1 MPDLDFD
8 MPQNQ
13 SSSIK
18 VIGVGG
24 GGSNAVNYMY
34 QKGIKG
40 VDFVVCNTDQ
50 QALDDSPVPTKIQLG
65 VSVTEGLGA
74 GAWPLKGRMAAEENI
89 KDVIDVLECN
99 TKMVFINA
107 GMGGGTGTGA
117 APVIAKAAK
126 DMDILTVAIVTI
138 PFVFEGELRMSQAKE
153 GIEELKEHVD
163 SLIVINNNKLR
174 EIYGNLGF
182 KSGFAKADEILAT
195 ASRGIAEVITQKGH
209 LNIDLNDAKTVLS
222 NSGTAIMGSGTALG
236 DGRAIKAVKG
246 AIESP
251 LLDNNHIRGA
261 KKVLLLI
268 VSGTEEVT
276 FEEMGEISDFIQ
288 DQVMIEGGAPADII
302 MGVAEDEEL
311 ESAVNVTVVATG
323 FHEGKVVNPLTGIP
337 EKVVH
342 DLEDKTQPIK
352 AIEKPITTIMP
363 SEDQFVVEPTEEIK
377 HVLTEDCNQEEVR
390 VETPEVQLVVEPTEE
405 IKHILT
411 EDYDQ
416 EEVTIA
422 TPEVV
427 VQGKVAQ
434 EITQTPEADTA
445 ETQQQV
451 SMTFEFDV
459 AENTNEPA
467 LSLREEPKVVF
478 NLLEE
483 IEEEL
488 LEIEDSEKPKVEFKI
503 DEIEDEVFDT
513 ESLDSAIEEEPI
525 SFELGSDSEQ
535 AIEESPINFSLDEPV
550 ESNGQ
555 EQKIVHTLSLEE
567 DEGEEESFSFEPT
580 QMETEESVSI
590 KETLVET
597 EVSGPDVVR
606 EQVLQSMDVE
616 VEPVHEEVQI
626 EAVEK
631 PATIEEK
638 SSVTLSTHSKALQ
651 EQIDRAQKRKERL
664 QKFNYRFRNSSV
676 VDMAESEPA
685 YKRQGVQ
692 LNEAKHSSEETV
704 SRLSL
709 NTNEDGEIE
718 LKNKNSFLHDNVD

>member
-1 MPDLDFD
+1 MADLDFD

-34 QKGIKG
+34 HKGIKG

-126 DMDILTVAIVTI
+126 EMDILTVAIVTI

-236 DGRAIKAVKG
+236 DGRSIKAVKG

-288 DQVMIEGGAPADII
+288 DQVMIEGGSPADII

-311 ESAVNVTVVATG
+311 ESSINVTVVATG

-342 DLEDKTQPIK
+342 DLEEKIQPISV
-352 AIEKPITTIMP
+352 IEKPIIAAM
-363 SEDQFVVEPTEEIK
+363 PTEDK
-377 HVLTEDCNQEEVR
+377 
-390 VETPEVQLVVEPTEE
+390 LVVESANEV
-405 IKHILT
+405 KHILT
-411 EDYDQ
+411 EDDDQ
-416 EEVTIA
+416 EEARI
-422 TPEVV
+422 
-427 VQGKVAQ
+427 
-434 EITQTPEADTA
+434 QTPEAVIEEKVEQQTTQSLGIDAT
-445 ETQQQV
+445 EPQQQV

-459 AENTNEPA
+459 AENTNEPV
-467 LSLREEPKVVF
+467 LSHREEPKVVF

-483 IEEEL
+483 IEEERL
-488 LEIEDSEKPKVEFKI
+488 DAEDSEKPKVDFKT

-513 ESLDSAIEEEPI
+513 VSLDSAVEEESI
-525 SFELGSDSEQ
+525 SFELRSDSEQ
-535 AIEESPINFSLDEPV
+535 AIEETPINFSLDEPV

-555 EQKIVHTLSLEE
+555 AQKIVHTLSLEE
-567 DEGEEESFSFEPT
+567 DEEEFSFEPT
-580 QMETEESVSI
+580 QMDAEESGSVTINENLS
-590 KETLVET
+590 ETVISDHDTVGEK
-597 EVSGPDVVR
+597 V
-606 EQVLQSMDVE
+606 QQSTDAE
-616 VEPVHEEVQI
+616 AESVHEEVQV

-631 PATIEEK
+631 SNPVEEK
-638 SSVTLSTHSKALQ
+638 LSVTLSTHSNAVQ
-651 EQIDRAQKRKERL
+651 EQIDRAQKRKDRL
-664 QKFNYRFRNSSV
+664 QKFNYRFRNNSV
-676 VDMAESEPA
+676 IDTAESEPA

-692 LNEAKHSSEETV
+692 LNEAQHSSEETI

-718 LKNKNSFLHDNVD
+718 LKSKNSFLHDNVD

>member
-1 MPDLDFD
+1 MADLDFD

-34 QKGIKG
+34 HKGIKG

-89 KDVIDVLECN
+89 KDVVDVLECN

-117 APVIAKAAK
+117 APVIAKAAR
-126 DMDILTVAIVTI
+126 DLDILTVAIVTI

-222 NSGTAIMGSGTALG
+222 NSGTAIMGSGTASG

-268 VSGTEEVT
+268 VSGAEEVT

-302 MGVAEDEEL
+302 MGVAEDDEL

-323 FHEGKVVNPLTGIP
+323 FHEGKAVNPLTGIP

-342 DLEDKTQPIK
+342 DLEEKTRPVKVVEQPISS
-352 AIEKPITTIMP
+352 P
-363 SEDQFVVEPTEEIK
+363 VVS
-377 HVLTEDCNQEEVR
+377 EEVIEDLPK
-390 VETPEVQLVVEPTEE
+390 ETV
-405 IKHILT
+405 KHILT
-411 EDYDQ
+411 IDPEEEFLNDGFVDRASDQ
-416 EEVTIA
+416 EEITLMD
-422 TPEVV
+422 EVV
-427 VQGKVAQ
+427 LETVDASG
-434 EITQTPEADTA
+434 PA
-445 ETQQQV
+445 EPLQQV
-451 SMTFEFDV
+451 SMTFEFDMDQHPSD
-459 AENTNEPA
+459 ATTMT
-467 LSLREEPKVVF
+467 REEPKVVF
-478 NLLEE
+478 NLIEE
-483 IEEEL
+483 IEEERL
-488 LEIEDSEKPKVEFKI
+488 MSEHKTIETSGQDFEEPLKEVPVSESTEMDLSEETISFQIDS
-503 DEIEDEVFDT
+503 DT
-513 ESLDSAIEEEPI
+513 EPQEASIDFSIDSSPDEEPT
-525 SFELGSDSEQ
+525 
-535 AIEESPINFSLDEPV
+535 EE
-550 ESNGQ
+550 
-555 EQKIVHTLSLEE
+555 KIIHTLSMDDSDEITEFSSEETSQNIEEASFLNTEHVGLENESPVSDFSDPTVAVVDLEE
-567 DEGEEESFSFEPT
+567 PLVNQKEEAS
-580 QMETEESVSI
+580 
-590 KETLVET
+590 
-597 EVSGPDVVR
+597 
-606 EQVLQSMDVE
+606 
-616 VEPVHEEVQI
+616 EEVT
-626 EAVEK
+626 
-631 PATIEEK
+631 PAIDAPLERA
-638 SSVTLSTHSKALQ
+638 SSTHSKAVQ
-651 EQIDRAQKRKERL
+651 EQIERAQKRKERL
-664 QKFNYRFRNSSV
+664 QKFNYRFRNNGV
-676 VDMAESEPA
+676 IDKAENEPA
-685 YKRQGVQ
+685 YKRQGIE
-692 LNEAKHSSEETV
+692 LNQGQHSSDDEM

-709 NTNEDGEIE
+709 NTHEDGEIE
-718 LKNKNSFLHDNVD
+718 LSSKNSFLHDNVD

>member
-1 MPDLDFD
+1 MADLDFD

-34 QKGIKG
+34 HKGIKG

-89 KDVIDVLECN
+89 KDVVDVLECN

-117 APVIAKAAK
+117 APVIAKAAR
-126 DMDILTVAIVTI
+126 DLDILTVAIVTI

-222 NSGTAIMGSGTALG
+222 NSGTAIMGSGTASG

-268 VSGTEEVT
+268 VSGAEEVT

-302 MGVAEDEEL
+302 MGVAEDDEL

-323 FHEGKVVNPLTGIP
+323 FHEGKAVNPLTGIP

-342 DLEDKTQPIK
+342 DLEEKTRPVKVVEQPISS
-352 AIEKPITTIMP
+352 P
-363 SEDQFVVEPTEEIK
+363 VVS
-377 HVLTEDCNQEEVR
+377 EEVIKDLPK
-390 VETPEVQLVVEPTEE
+390 ETV
-405 IKHILT
+405 KHILT
-411 EDYDQ
+411 IDPEEEFLNDGFVDRASDQ
-416 EEVTIA
+416 EEITLMD
-422 TPEVV
+422 EVV
-427 VQGKVAQ
+427 LETVDASG
-434 EITQTPEADTA
+434 PA
-445 ETQQQV
+445 EPLQQV
-451 SMTFEFDV
+451 SMTFEFDMDQQPSE
-459 AENTNEPA
+459 AKTMT
-467 LSLREEPKVVF
+467 REEPKVVF
-478 NLLEE
+478 NLIEE
-483 IEEEL
+483 IEEERL
-488 LEIEDSEKPKVEFKI
+488 MSEHKTIETSGQDFEEPLKEVPVSESTEMDLREETISFQIDS
-503 DEIEDEVFDT
+503 DT
-513 ESLDSAIEEEPI
+513 EPQEASIDFSIDSSPDEEPT
-525 SFELGSDSEQ
+525 
-535 AIEESPINFSLDEPV
+535 EE
-550 ESNGQ
+550 
-555 EQKIVHTLSLEE
+555 KIIHTLSMDDSDEITEFSSEETSQNIEEPSFLNTEHVGLENERSVSDFSDPSVVVVDLEE
-567 DEGEEESFSFEPT
+567 PLVNQKEEAS
-580 QMETEESVSI
+580 
-590 KETLVET
+590 
-597 EVSGPDVVR
+597 
-606 EQVLQSMDVE
+606 
-616 VEPVHEEVQI
+616 EEV
-626 EAVEK
+626 A
-631 PATIEEK
+631 PAIDAPLERA
-638 SSVTLSTHSKALQ
+638 SSTHSKAVQ
-651 EQIDRAQKRKERL
+651 EQIERAQKRKERL
-664 QKFNYRFRNSSV
+664 QKFNYRFRNNGV
-676 VDMAESEPA
+676 IDKAENEPA
-685 YKRQGVQ
+685 YKRQGIE
-692 LNEAKHSSEETV
+692 LNQGQHSSDDEM

-709 NTNEDGEIE
+709 NTHEDGEIE
-718 LKNKNSFLHDNVD
+718 LSSKNSFLHDNVD

>member
-1 MPDLDFD
+1 MADLDFD

-34 QKGIKG
+34 HKGIKG

-89 KDVIDVLECN
+89 KDVVDVLECN

-126 DMDILTVAIVTI
+126 DLDILTVAIVTI

-222 NSGTAIMGSGTALG
+222 NSGTAIMGSGTASG

-251 LLDNNHIRGA
+251 LLDNSHIRGA

-268 VSGTEEVT
+268 VSGAEEVT

-288 DQVMIEGGAPADII
+288 DQVMIEGGSPADII
-302 MGVAEDEEL
+302 MGVAEDEQL

-323 FHEGKVVNPLTGIP
+323 FHEGKAVNPLTGAP

-342 DLEDKTQPIK
+342 DLEEKIRPAKVVEQPIFVADPVENLNK
-352 AIEKPITTIMP
+352 APEAK
-363 SEDQFVVEPTEEIK
+363 VK
-377 HVLTEDCNQEEVR
+377 HVLTSDVEFETPANEFPSVSDLREEV
-390 VETPEVQLVVEPTEE
+390 VESASESSISEDEPQ
-405 IKHILT
+405 K
-411 EDYDQ
+411 
-416 EEVTIA
+416 
-422 TPEVV
+422 
-427 VQGKVAQ
+427 
-434 EITQTPEADTA
+434 
-445 ETQQQV
+445 QV
-451 SMTFEFDV
+451 SMTFEFDLEEQPV
-459 AENTNEPA
+459 VSETNSEEPEIRFNLIDETEKEPVENEE
-467 LSLREEPKVVF
+467 REEFLGADDVEVF
-478 NLLEE
+478 DDMTLEE
-483 IEEEL
+483 TSEEL
-488 LEIEDSEKPKVEFKI
+488 LVQDDLSFQINTESTDEKPSI
-503 DEIEDEVFDT
+503 H
-513 ESLDSAIEEEPI
+513 
-525 SFELGSDSEQ
+525 
-535 AIEESPINFSLDEPV
+535 FSLDETDDAIDD
-550 ESNGQ
+550 
-555 EQKIVHTLSLEE
+555 EQKIVHTLCM
-567 DEGEEESFSFEPT
+567 DDDDDDAFSFEPT
-580 QMETEESVSI
+580 QQDVQDEVVSI
-590 KETLVET
+590 PVKDHSQQVDDQSPALSTSTDQAFEDQNVAVTEQYVPEKEEPMARIEPTVERA
-597 EVSGPDVVR
+597 S
-606 EQVLQSMDVE
+606 
-616 VEPVHEEVQI
+616 
-626 EAVEK
+626 
-631 PATIEEK
+631 
-638 SSVTLSTHSKALQ
+638 STHSKAVQ
-651 EQIDRAQKRKERL
+651 EQIERAQKRKERL
-664 QKFNYRFRNSSV
+664 QKFNYRFRNNSV
-676 VDMAESEPA
+676 IDKAESEPA
-685 YKRQGVQ
+685 YKRQGVE
-692 LNEAKHSSEETV
+692 LNQMNHSSDETL

-709 NTNEDGEIE
+709 STKEDGELE
-718 LKNKNSFLHDNVD
+718 LKSKNSFLHDNVD

>member
-1 MPDLDFD
+1 MMANLDFD

-13 SSSIK
+13 ASSIK

-34 QKGIKG
+34 EKGIRG

-50 QALDDSPVPTKIQLG
+50 QALDDSPVPNKIQLG

-74 GAWPLKGRMAAEENI
+74 GADPLRGRFAAEENI
-89 KDVIDVLECN
+89 EDVIAVFECN

-126 DMDILTVAIVTI
+126 DMNILTVAIVTI

-153 GIEELKEHVD
+153 GIEELKHHVD

-222 NSGTAIMGSGTALG
+222 NSGTAIMGSGTASG
-236 DGRAIKAVKG
+236 DGRALRAVKG

-268 VSGTEEVT
+268 VSGAEEVT

-337 EKVVH
+337 VQIVH
-342 DLEDKTQPIK
+342 DLDDKIQTK
-352 AIEKPITTIMP
+352 TAINEPITAAAPAPEEKVIEP
-363 SEDQFVVEPTEEIK
+363 VVE
-377 HVLTEDCNQEEVR
+377 V
-390 VETPEVQLVVEPTEE
+390 
-405 IKHILT
+405 KHILT
-411 EDYDQ
+411 EDVVEFED
-416 EEVTIA
+416 EIVGFV
-422 TPEVV
+422 PESTKKEP
-427 VQGKVAQ
+427 GEIEKV
-434 EITQTPEADTA
+434 ESSIVDLYEP
-445 ETQQQV
+445 QQQV
-451 SMTFEFDV
+451 SMTFELDV
-459 AENTNEPA
+459 EEKHEKACITK
-467 LSLREEPKVVF
+467 REEPTVVF

-483 IEEEL
+483 IEEER
-488 LEIEDSEKPKVEFKI
+488 VEFETI
-503 DEIEDEVFDT
+503 NDDQ
-513 ESLDSAIEEEPI
+513 EELQSEEMQGET
-525 SFELGSDSEQ
+525 SFELDSF
-535 AIEESPINFSLDEPV
+535 EESLGEVISVELSDVEQKLVSLESEKEDV
-550 ESNGQ
+550 EEETSISLNLDDT
-555 EQKIVHTLSLEE
+555 ENKIVHTLNLDDE
-567 DEGEEESFSFEPT
+567 DEDGSLGFESALPTRDNVVNKVSTLSTEPSADKVLHSLDVESATDIEEE
-580 QMETEESVSI
+580 
-590 KETLVET
+590 
-597 EVSGPDVVR
+597 
-606 EQVLQSMDVE
+606 VLGDE
-616 VEPVHEEVQI
+616 IHAEK
-626 EAVEK
+626 VEK
-631 PATIEEK
+631 PILTEVK
-638 SSVTLSTHSKALQ
+638 SSVTLSTHSESVQ

-664 QKFNYRFRNSSV
+664 KKFNYRLRNNSV
-676 VDMAESEPA
+676 IDKAEREPA

-692 LNEAKHSSEETV
+692 LNDAVHSSEQTLSRV
-704 SRLSL
+704 SLSA
-709 NTNEDGEIE
+709 NDEGTIE
-718 LKNKNSFLHDNVD
+718 LKSKNSFLHDNVD

>member
-1 MPDLDFD
+1 MPNLDFD

-18 VIGVGG
+18 VIGIGG

-34 QKGIKG
+34 HKGIKG

-65 VSVTEGLGA
+65 VSITEGLGA
-74 GAWPLKGRMAAEENI
+74 GAWPLKGRLAAEENI
-89 KDVIDVLECN
+89 NDVIDVLECN

-126 DMDILTVAIVTI
+126 DLDILTVAIVTI

-153 GIEELKEHVD
+153 GIEEIKKHVD

-288 DQVMIEGGAPADII
+288 DQVMIEGGTPADII

-311 ESAVNVTVVATG
+311 ESSINVTVVATG
-323 FHEGKVVNPLTGIP
+323 FYEGAVVNPLTGIP

-342 DLEDKTQPIK
+342 DLEAKSQTIQKEDK
-352 AIEKPITTIMP
+352 
-363 SEDQFVVEPTEEIK
+363 EIK
-377 HVLTEDCNQEEVR
+377 SPSTEVDLNVEESSVKVKHNLIDLDHLELSSSDMPLKDSAEEVDQSS
-390 VETPEVQLVVEPTEE
+390 ETLDLF
-405 IKHILT
+405 KSS
-411 EDYDQ
+411 DQ
-416 EEVTIA
+416 KE
-422 TPEVV
+422 
-427 VQGKVAQ
+427 
-434 EITQTPEADTA
+434 
-445 ETQQQV
+445 QV
-451 SMTFEFDV
+451 SMTFDLNVSEIDS
-459 AENTNEPA
+459 
-467 LSLREEPKVVF
+467 LSEESLSEDSKVVF
-478 NLLEE
+478 NLEEDATADEPKQNEISNTVVGFGEDDDNVINDSSELSEADDSVKEEVLSFQIETDNEENKEKISVDFVENHTEE
-483 IEEEL
+483 IDE
-488 LEIEDSEKPKVEFKI
+488 SNQKI
-503 DEIEDEVFDT
+503 IHSLSIEDEELPDANSSIIEHTTDDSSLISETNEQKSNRFD
-513 ESLDSAIEEEPI
+513 SNASSI
-525 SFELGSDSEQ
+525 
-535 AIEESPINFSLDEPV
+535 LDEAP
-550 ESNGQ
+550 
-555 EQKIVHTLSLEE
+555 I
-567 DEGEEESFSFEPT
+567 EG
-580 QMETEESVSI
+580 V
-590 KETLVET
+590 
-597 EVSGPDVVR
+597 
-606 EQVLQSMDVE
+606 
-616 VEPVHEEVQI
+616 
-626 EAVEK
+626 
-631 PATIEEK
+631 K
-638 SSVTLSTHSKALQ
+638 SSVDYEQKPIAQSTTNSKAVQ
-651 EQIDRAQKRKERL
+651 EQINRAQKRKERL
-664 QKFNYRFRNSSV
+664 QKFNYRFRNNSGV
-676 VDMAESEPA
+676 ELAENEPA
-685 YKRQGVQ
+685 YKRQGVE
-692 LNEAKHSSEETV
+692 LNDIQHSSEKTV
-704 SRLSL
+704 SNLNLSQ
-709 NTNEDGEIE
+709 NQDGELE
-718 LKNKNSFLHDNVD
+718 LKSKNSFLHDNVD

>member
-1 MPDLDFD
+1 MPNLDFD

-18 VIGVGG
+18 VIGIGG

-34 QKGIKG
+34 HKGIKG

-65 VSVTEGLGA
+65 VSITEGLGA
-74 GAWPLKGRMAAEENI
+74 GAWPLKGRLAAEENI
-89 KDVIDVLECN
+89 NDVIDVLECN

-126 DMDILTVAIVTI
+126 DLDILTVAIVTI

-153 GIEELKEHVD
+153 GIEEIKKHVD

-288 DQVMIEGGAPADII
+288 DQVMIEGGTPADII

-311 ESAVNVTVVATG
+311 ESSINVTVVATG
-323 FHEGKVVNPLTGIP
+323 FYEGAVVNPLTGIP

-342 DLEDKTQPIK
+342 DLEGQSQKLQSQD
-352 AIEKPITTIMP
+352 
-363 SEDQFVVEPTEEIK
+363 
-377 HVLTEDCNQEEVR
+377 R
-390 VETPEVQLVVEPTEE
+390 
-405 IKHILT
+405 
-411 EDYDQ
+411 
-416 EEVTIA
+416 
-422 TPEVV
+422 
-427 VQGKVAQ
+427 
-434 EITQTPEADTA
+434 QTNISSAEADLNIEESSVKVKHSLIESDNLELLSSDISMKDSA
-445 ETQQQV
+445 EEFDQSCETLDLFKSSDQKEQV
-451 SMTFEFDV
+451 SMTFDLNVSEID
-459 AENTNEPA
+459 
-467 LSLREEPKVVF
+467 LSEDSLSEDSKVVF
-478 NLLEE
+478 NLEE
-483 IEEEL
+483 DATAEEPKQNEISNTVVGFGEDDDNVINDSSKLGEADDSVKEEEL
-488 LEIEDSEKPKVEFKI
+488 SFQIDTDNEENKEKISVDLVENHTEEI
-503 DEIEDEVFDT
+503 DESHQKIIHSLSIEDEELPDANSSIIEHITDDSSLISETNEQKSNKFD
-513 ESLDSAIEEEPI
+513 SNASSI
-525 SFELGSDSEQ
+525 
-535 AIEESPINFSLDEPV
+535 LDEAP
-550 ESNGQ
+550 
-555 EQKIVHTLSLEE
+555 I
-567 DEGEEESFSFEPT
+567 EG
-580 QMETEESVSI
+580 V
-590 KETLVET
+590 
-597 EVSGPDVVR
+597 
-606 EQVLQSMDVE
+606 
-616 VEPVHEEVQI
+616 
-626 EAVEK
+626 
-631 PATIEEK
+631 K
-638 SSVTLSTHSKALQ
+638 SSVDYEEKPIAQSTTNSKAVQ
-651 EQIDRAQKRKERL
+651 EQINRAQKRKERL
-664 QKFNYRFRNSSV
+664 QKFNYRFRNNSGV
-676 VDMAESEPA
+676 ELVENEPA
-685 YKRQGVQ
+685 YKRQGVE
-692 LNEAKHSSEETV
+692 LNDIQHSSEET
-704 SRLSL
+704 LSNL
-709 NTNEDGEIE
+709 NLSQNQDGELE
-718 LKNKNSFLHDNVD
+718 LKSKNSFLHDNVD

>member
-1 MPDLDFD
+1 MPNLDFD

-18 VIGVGG
+18 VIGIGG

-34 QKGIKG
+34 HKGIKG

-65 VSVTEGLGA
+65 VSITEGLGA
-74 GAWPLKGRMAAEENI
+74 GAWPLKGRLAAEENI
-89 KDVIDVLECN
+89 NDVIDVLECN

-126 DMDILTVAIVTI
+126 DLDILTVAIVTI

-153 GIEELKEHVD
+153 GIEEIKKHVD

-236 DGRAIKAVKG
+236 DGRAIKAVKC

-311 ESAVNVTVVATG
+311 ESSINVTVVATG
-323 FHEGKVVNPLTGIP
+323 FYEGAVVNPLTGIP

-342 DLEDKTQPIK
+342 DLEGQSQKLQSQDKQTNISSAEADLNIEESSIK
-352 AIEKPITTIMP
+352 VKHSLIESDHLELLSSDISMKD
-363 SEDQFVVEPTEEIK
+363 SD
-377 HVLTEDCNQEEVR
+377 EEVDQSS
-390 VETPEVQLVVEPTEE
+390 ETLDLF
-405 IKHILT
+405 KSS
-411 EDYDQ
+411 DQ
-416 EEVTIA
+416 KE
-422 TPEVV
+422 
-427 VQGKVAQ
+427 
-434 EITQTPEADTA
+434 
-445 ETQQQV
+445 QV
-451 SMTFEFDV
+451 SMTFDLNISEIDL
-459 AENTNEPA
+459 
-467 LSLREEPKVVF
+467 LSEESRSEDSKVVF
-478 NLLEE
+478 NLEE
-483 IEEEL
+483 DTTAEEPKQNEISNTVVGFGEDDDNVINDSSELSEADDYVKEEEL
-488 LEIEDSEKPKVEFKI
+488 SFQIDTDNEENKEKISVDLVENHTEEI
-503 DEIEDEVFDT
+503 DESHQKIIHSLSIEDEELPDATSSIIEHITDDSSLISETNEKSNKFD
-513 ESLDSAIEEEPI
+513 SNASSILDDAPIE
-525 SFELGSDSEQ
+525 G
-535 AIEESPINFSLDEPV
+535 V
-550 ESNGQ
+550 
-555 EQKIVHTLSLEE
+555 
-567 DEGEEESFSFEPT
+567 
-580 QMETEESVSI
+580 
-590 KETLVET
+590 
-597 EVSGPDVVR
+597 
-606 EQVLQSMDVE
+606 
-616 VEPVHEEVQI
+616 
-626 EAVEK
+626 
-631 PATIEEK
+631 K
-638 SSVTLSTHSKALQ
+638 SSVDYEQKPIAQSTTNSKAVQ
-651 EQIDRAQKRKERL
+651 EQINRAQKRKKRL
-664 QKFNYRFRNSSV
+664 QKFNYRFRNNSV
-676 VDMAESEPA
+676 V
-685 YKRQGVQ
+685 
-692 LNEAKHSSEETV
+692 
-704 SRLSL
+704 
-709 NTNEDGEIE
+709 
-718 LKNKNSFLHDNVD
+718 